1 MSLPP
6 SLDWIFGAFAVA
18 SVLWT
23 LVRSIRVRVRV
34 RKLTPDEAV
43 QANDGGPKLSLRIKA
58 EQRGPIHFGTRTS
71 PPQKSPMA

>member
-6 SLDWIFGAFAVA
+6 SLDWIIGAFGVA
-18 SVLWT
+18 GVLWT
-23 LVRSIRVRVRV
+23 LVRSIHVRVRV
-34 RKLTPDEAV
+34 RKLTPDETA
-43 QANDGGPKLSLRIKA
+43 QANNGGPKLSFHMKA